1 MTNVWCGNPAS
12 FTIRSILALPV
23 KWGTSNLPPLIAS
36 TFGSVDQTK
45 CLTPASLAART
56 AAVACLSSSAPASR
70 KLVTRKTP
78 CASSNAALRVSG
90 RFKSASTTSS
100 PSLRCLSGLR
110 VRARTLNPS
119 LACRARTT
127 PPPCCPVAPIT
138 ATNFL
143 LLDDMSV
150 PRCSSLSQSL
160 SRNTLLP
167 KTCESVA
174 DAQKHDGPQHRH
186 DESQRQAARKH
197 QYVNEQDVDDDRSEQ
212 GQREWDVAIDQEQDR
227 RNDLE
232 QKYRDQIMGDKE
244 RPNELAGGSGRWRG
258 GNEVEKAVQSED
270 KKDESKKETGNDNG
284 CFHVMIS

>member
-1 MTNVWCGNPAS
+1 S
-12 FTIRSILALPV
+12 
-23 KWGTSNLPPLIAS
+23 
-36 TFGSVDQTK
+36 
-45 CLTPASLAART
+45 
-56 AAVACLSSSAPASR
+56 
-70 KLVTRKTP
+70 
-78 CASSNAALRVSG
+78 
-90 RFKSASTTSS
+90 KSASTTSS
-100 PSLRCLSGLR
+100 ASSRCLSGLR

-167 KTCESVA
+167 KTCESGA
-174 DAQKHDGPQHRH
+174 DTPKHDDPERRH
-186 DESQRQAARKH
+186 DESQRQTTRKH
-197 QYVNEQDVDDDRSEQ
+197 QYVNEQNIDDDRSEQ
-212 GQREWDVAIDQEQDR
+212 RQREWDVTVDQEQDR

-244 RPNELAGGSGRWRG
+244 RPDELAGRSGRRRA
-258 GNEVEKAVQSED
+258 GNEVEEPVQSEVE
-270 KKDESKKETGNDNG
+270 KDESKKKTSDDSND
-284 CFHVMIS
+284 FHVNFVCLIYSILTSIQSVSN